1 MGGLLKN
8 IKLGQGGL
16 LKAATGAVGTLGK
29 GLVSGASTL
38 IQSSVASAGGAV
50 AQVLNSKGGAAFGG
64 SASSIF
70 GGKPVDKE
78 TMASIMSDGGSGTMA
93 GRGAGKDS
101 ATSGD
106 GLTAPKTGIWKYLTF
121 YKMNYE
127 TGYFLL
133 DAEGKKQFSWLNA
146 IIVGGIVTI
155 TWILRKRKK
164 DPNRSYKRA
173 RARQAMGQARRRV
186 FKRR

>member
-16 LKAATGAVGTLGK
+16 LKAATGVVGTLGK

-38 IQSSVASAGGAV
+38 IQSTVSSAGGAA

-78 TMASIMSDGGSGTMA
+78 TMANIMSDGGSGTMA
-93 GRGAGKDS
+93 GRGAAKDT
-101 ATSGD
+101 APSGD

-133 DAEGKKQFSWLNA
+133 DEKNEKQFSWLNA
-146 IIVGGIVTI
+146 IIVGGVVTI
-155 TWILRKRKK
+155 TWLLSKKKRSSGT
-164 DPNRSYKRA
+164 RSRRPARRMSMRRTYKR
-173 RARQAMGQARRRV
+173 R
-186 FKRR
+186 

>member
-38 IQSSVASAGGAV
+38 IQSTVASAGGAA

-78 TMASIMSDGGSGTMA
+78 TMAAILSDGGIGTMA
-93 GRGAGKDS
+93 GRGAAKDS
-101 ATSGD
+101 APSGD
-106 GLTAPKTGIWKYLTF
+106 GLSAPKTGVWKYLTF
-121 YKMNYE
+121 YKMNYD

-146 IIVGGIVTI
+146 IVVGGVVTI
-155 TWILRKRKK
+155 TWLLSKKKKRSFRRSSRKPSGSRMST
-164 DPNRSYKRA
+164 RRTYKR
-173 RARQAMGQARRRV
+173 R
-186 FKRR
+186 